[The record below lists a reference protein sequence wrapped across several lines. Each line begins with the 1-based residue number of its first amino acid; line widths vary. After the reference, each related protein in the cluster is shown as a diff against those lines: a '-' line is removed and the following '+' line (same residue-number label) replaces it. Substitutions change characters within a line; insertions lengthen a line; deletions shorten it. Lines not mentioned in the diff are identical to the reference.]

1 MGNYTDAHDKIV
13 VHLKELY
20 RKNRALNNEVTDMQ
34 KSFAPD
40 QQVNVLKTKKLWFK
54 DEINRLENELKAL
67 GNGNL

>member
-20 RKNRALNNEVTDMQ
+20 RKHRALDNEVTDMQ

>member
-20 RKNRALNNEVTDMQ
+20 RKHRALDNEVTDMQ

-54 DEINRLENELKAL
+54 DEMNRLENELKAL

>member
-20 RKNRALNNEVTDMQ
+20 RKHRELDKEVTELQ
-34 KSFAPD
+34 KTFTPD
-40 QQVNVLKTKKLWFK
+40 QHVNLLKTKKLWYK
-54 DEINRLENELKAL
+54 DEINRLENELKTL

>member
-20 RKNRALNNEVTDMQ
+20 RKHRALDNEVTDMQ

-54 DEINRLENELKAL
+54 DEINRLFYVF
-67 GNGNL
+67 